1 MNDNYILFSGC
12 AILFCY
18 LNYVT
23 FYTGCMT
30 INEKRVS
37 KHLHFWTC
45 LKVESKDQL
54 RSDGASKCK
63 VLCCSGSPHKHR
75 DEMESPIEKYPK
87 RLLKQVVL
95 FKPTQ
100 IVICVL
106 FMLYLG
112 LSIWGTAGFRD
123 DLNIEDLAGS
133 DSYYYDFYDTDQ
145 TSFSQSLT
153 VSLTIQNMVD
163 YKLQSTFDQ
172 IDSLVSNVRND
183 SQVLDDFL
191 LSWIHSYRSSA
202 AYDDSSDAAFTEG
215 LQDFLSTTSGNLFI
229 NDVFIDTTLNSITAS
244 RLHILTSSITS
255 SGDQAD
261 MMVRI
266 RDIVKSSPLNVFA
279 YAPEFVFLEQYAQ
292 IVSQTVQTL
301 SISVCFVILVTA
313 IFMPLPLVIVTMVI
327 VTVVTVLLG
336 VAGFVHFWGLT
347 LNSMTMIQIIM
358 CVGFCIDFSTHL
370 CHAFVQADGPRNVRV
385 SQALDKAGG
394 PIFNGAI
401 STVIGVLVLGFS
413 TSYVFFSFFQV
424 IFLLVIFGLAHSFFL
439 LPVILAYIG
448 PEYKDDN
455 KCCIFRL
462 FSLIKGILPSGKMSE
477 KPEPEPLPDDT
488 KCCSF
493 RLVSLI
499 RAIILPSGKIL
510 PKPEPEIFPGHSCD
524 DKKISNLEN
533 PPTD

>member
-1 MNDNYILFSGC
+1 
-12 AILFCY
+12 
-18 LNYVT
+18 
-23 FYTGCMT
+23 MT
-30 INEKRVS
+30 INEQRVS
-37 KHLHFWTC
+37 KNRHFCTC

-54 RSDGASKCK
+54 RSNGASKWK
-63 VLCCSGSPHKHR
+63 VFCCSGSPHKHR

-87 RLLKQVVL
+87 RLVKQVVL

-153 VSLTIQNMVD
+153 VSLTIQNVVD
-163 YKLQSTFDQ
+163 YNLQSTFDQ
-172 IDSLVSNVRND
+172 INSLVSNVRND
-183 SQVLDDFL
+183 NQVLDDFL

-202 AYDDSSDAAFTEG
+202 AYDNSSDASFIGG
-215 LQDFLSTTSGNLFI
+215 LQGFLATTSGNLFI
-229 NDVFIDTTLNSITAS
+229 NDVVIDTTSNSITAS

-292 IVSQTVQTL
+292 IVSQTLQTL
-301 SISVCFVILVTA
+301 SISVCLVILVTA
-313 IFMPLPLVIVTMVI
+313 IFMPLPLVILLVTI
-327 VTVVTVLLG
+327 TVVTILLG
-336 VAGFVHFWGLT
+336 VVGFVHFWGVT

-358 CVGFCIDFSTHL
+358 CVGFCIDFSTHI
-370 CHAFVQADGPRNVRV
+370 CHAFVHADGPRNVRV

-401 STVIGVLVLGFS
+401 STIIGVLVLAFS

-448 PEYKDDN
+448 PEYKDDT

-462 FSLIKGILPSGKMSE
+462 VSLIRGILPSGKMSE

-499 RAIILPSGKIL
+499 RGIILPSGKIL
-510 PKPEPEIFPGHSCD
+510 PKRKPEIFPGHSCD
-524 DKKISNLEN
+524 DRKGPNLEN

>member
-1 MNDNYILFSGC
+1 
-12 AILFCY
+12 
-18 LNYVT
+18 
-23 FYTGCMT
+23 MT
-30 INEKRVS
+30 INEQRVS
-37 KHLHFWTC
+37 KNRHFCTC

-54 RSDGASKCK
+54 RSNGASKWK
-63 VLCCSGSPHKHR
+63 VFCCSGSPHKHR

-87 RLLKQVVL
+87 RLVKQVVL

-123 DLNIEDLAGS
+123 DLYIEDLADS
-133 DSYYYDFYDTDQ
+133 DYNSFYDTDQ
-145 TSFSQSLT
+145 ASFSQSLI
-153 VSLTIQNMVD
+153 VSLTIQNVVD
-163 YKLQSTFDQ
+163 YKLQLTFDQ
-172 IDSLVSNVRND
+172 INSLVSNVRND

-202 AYDDSSDAAFTEG
+202 AYVDSTDAMFIGG
-215 LQDFLSTTSGNLFI
+215 LRGFLSTPSGNVFI
-229 NDVFIDTTLNSITAS
+229 NDVVIDTTSNQITAS

-279 YAPEFVFLEQYAQ
+279 YAPEFLFLEQYAQ
-292 IVSQTVQTL
+292 IVPQTLQIL
-301 SISVCFVILVTA
+301 SISVCLVILVTA
-313 IFMPLPLVIVTMVI
+313 IFMPLPLVILLVTI
-327 VTVVTVLLG
+327 AVVTILLG
-336 VAGFVHFWGLT
+336 VVGFLHFWGVT

-358 CVGFCIDFSTHL
+358 CVGFCIDFSTHI
-370 CHAFVQADGPRNVRV
+370 CHAFIQADGPRNERV
-385 SQALDKAGG
+385 TQALDKAGG

-401 STVIGVLVLGFS
+401 STIIGVLVLAFS

-424 IFLLVIFGLAHSFFL
+424 IFLLVIFGLVHSFFL

-448 PEYKDDN
+448 PEYKDDT

-462 FSLIKGILPSGKMSE
+462 VSLIRGILPSGKMSE
-477 KPEPEPLPDDT
+477 KPNPEPLPDDT

-499 RAIILPSGKIL
+499 RGIILPSGKIS
-510 PKPEPEIFPGHSCD
+510 PKTEAELFPDHSCD
-524 DKKISNLEN
+524 DRKRQNLEN
-533 PPTD
+533 LPTD

>member
-1 MNDNYILFSGC
+1 
-12 AILFCY
+12 
-18 LNYVT
+18 
-23 FYTGCMT
+23 MT
-30 INEKRVS
+30 INEQRVS
-37 KHLHFWTC
+37 KNRHFCTC
-45 LKVESKDQL
+45 LKVEPKDQL
-54 RSDGASKCK
+54 RSNGASKWK
-63 VLCCSGSPHKHR
+63 VFCCSGSPHKHR

-87 RLLKQVVL
+87 RLVKQVVL

-123 DLNIEDLAGS
+123 DLYLEDLADS
-133 DSYYYDFYDTDQ
+133 DYNSFYDSDQ
-145 TSFSQSLT
+145 ASFSQSLI
-153 VSLTIQNMVD
+153 VSLTIQNVVD
-163 YKLQSTFDQ
+163 YKLQLTFDQ
-172 IDSLVSNVRND
+172 INSLVSNVRND

-202 AYDDSSDAAFTEG
+202 AYVDSTDAMFIGG
-215 LQDFLSTTSGNLFI
+215 LQGFLSTPSGNLFI
-229 NDVFIDTTLNSITAS
+229 NDVVIDTTSNQITAS

-292 IVSQTVQTL
+292 IVPQTLQTL
-301 SISVCFVILVTA
+301 SISVCLVILVTA
-313 IFMPLPLVIVTMVI
+313 IFMPLPLVILLVTI
-327 VTVVTVLLG
+327 AVVTILLG
-336 VAGFVHFWGLT
+336 VVGFLHFWGVT

-358 CVGFCIDFSTHL
+358 CVGFCIDFSTHI
-370 CHAFVQADGPRNVRV
+370 CHAFIQADGPRNERV
-385 SQALDKAGG
+385 TQALDKAGG

-401 STVIGVLVLGFS
+401 STIIGVLVLAFS

-424 IFLLVIFGLAHSFFL
+424 IFLLVIFGLVHSFFL

-448 PEYKDDN
+448 PEYKDDT

-462 FSLIKGILPSGKMSE
+462 VSLIRGILPSGKMSE
-477 KPEPEPLPDDT
+477 KPNPKPLPDDT

-499 RAIILPSGKIL
+499 RGIILPSGKIS
-510 PKPEPEIFPGHSCD
+510 PKTDAELFPGHSCD
-524 DKKISNLEN
+524 DRKRSNLEN
-533 PPTD
+533 LPTD